1 MVGKNFKALSHF
13 HRLTE
18 YIVQCKHCDKT
29 LSSKHTSSNLTRHL
43 IRNHKLLART
53 IFAGEEGKMLAE
65 LKDEL
70 DASVSEDLSMELQE
84 GEGETKSA
92 VRTIIGVKQEHLE
105 RHSHESEMR
114 NKVIGKNNKLWAHFI
129 RISEFMAKCK
139 HCGKTL
145 SSKHS
150 SSNLMRHIVRRH
162 NNLAKTLNHSH
173 HHLMKNEVFAGLER
187 RQLAD
192 PLEKV
197 NFDDVDSIIEKVA
210 DHLDDEVTS
219 ISLQEPFYE
228 YVVDSSDNAVVDT
241 RQDDPDPEPEA
252 EPADLHNLLPA
263 DTASLAEST
272 TQLDEKLKAETIYYN
287 EMAELA
293 RAKRRLIDLQTKKL
307 LLDMNVVDN

>member
-1 MVGKNFKALSHF
+1 MMVGKNFKALAHF

-70 DASVSEDLSMELQE
+70 EASEDLSLELAE

-92 VRTIIGVKQEHLE
+92 VRGIMGGKRDREQEQME
-105 RHSHESEMR
+105 RHSQEAAEMR

-129 RISEFMAKCK
+129 RISEFMAKCM

-162 NNLAKTLNHSH
+162 NNLAKSLNHSH
-173 HHLMKNEVFAGLER
+173 QHLMTPKKEANSFGGLER
-187 RQLAD
+187 RQTSAD

-210 DHLDDEVTS
+210 DHLDEE
-219 ISLQEPFYE
+219 EPFYE
-228 YVVDSSDNAVVDT
+228 YVVDNSDNSVVVDRCEET
-241 RQDDPDPEPEA
+241 
-252 EPADLHNLLPA
+252 EPADMQNMMPP
-263 DTASLAEST
+263 DNASLAEST

>member
-29 LSSKHTSSNLTRHL
+29 LSAKHTSSNLTRHL

-53 IFAGEEGKMLAE
+53 VFAGEEGKMLAE
-65 LKDEL
+65 LKEEL
-70 DASVSEDLSMELQE
+70 DASVSEDLSMEMQE
-84 GEGETKSA
+84 GERA
-92 VRTIIGVKQEHLE
+92 VRTIIGVKHDAME
-105 RHSHESEMR
+105 RHNESEMR

-173 HHLMKNEVFAGLER
+173 HHLMTPKNELLAALER
-187 RQLAD
+187 RQLSD

-228 YVVDSSDNAVVDT
+228 YVVDSSDNAVVDM
-241 RQDDPDPEPEA
+241 RQDDPDPEPEP
-252 EPADLHNLLPA
+252 EPADLHNLIAP

>member
-1 MVGKNFKALSHF
+1 MVGKNFKALSQF

-43 IRNHKLLART
+43 IRNHKLVART
-53 IFAGEEGKMLAE
+53 IFGDEDVKMLAE
-65 LKDEL
+65 LRDEF
-70 DASVSEDLSMELQE
+70 DVSDMEHMEHLTEPEGDGE

-92 VRTIIGVKQEHLE
+92 VRNIIGAQQQSHRQHQTDPQQLKQDLE
-105 RHSHESEMR
+105 TSTELR
-114 NKVIGKNNKLWAHFI
+114 NKVIGKNNKMWAHFI

-162 NNLAKTLNHSH
+162 HNLSKNLNYS
-173 HHLMKNEVFAGLER
+173 
-187 RQLAD
+187 RQHMLTPKKEGFRSSD

-197 NFDDVDSIIEKVA
+197 NFDDVDSIIEKVTEQ
-210 DHLDDEVTS
+210 LEDE
-219 ISLQEPFYE
+219 EPFYE
-228 YVVDSSDNAVVDT
+228 YVVDNTEDVVDRST
-241 RQDDPDPEPEA
+241 HDQ
-252 EPADLHNLLPA
+252 EPADMHHINQG
-263 DTASLAEST
+263 DTSSLTETT

-307 LLDMNVVDN
+307 LLDMNVVEN

>member
-1 MVGKNFKALSHF
+1 MVGRNAKALTHF

-43 IRNHKLLART
+43 IRNHKLLARA

-65 LKDEL
+65 LREEL
-70 DASVSEDLSMELQE
+70 NAPEPEADVHFEANM
-84 GEGETKSA
+84 GERETKTA
-92 VRTIIGVKQEHLE
+92 VRAIIDNQHQVRQTEQQHHHTE
-105 RHSHESEMR
+105 R
-114 NKVIGKNNKLWAHFI
+114 NKVIGKNNKLWAHFV

-139 HCGKTL
+139 HCSKTL

-150 SSNLMRHIVRRH
+150 SSNLMRHIIRRH
-162 NNLAKTLNHSH
+162 HNLSKNLSYSQHS
-173 HHLMKNEVFAGLER
+173 LISPKKELLQSEDR
-187 RQLAD
+187 RQVD

-197 NFDDVDSIIEKVA
+197 EFDDVDSIIEKVT
-210 DHLDDEVTS
+210 DHMEDEG
-219 ISLQEPFYE
+219 PFYE
-228 YVVDSSDNAVVDT
+228 YVVDNSDMMVTRNCDEDPANLSHSLEHAMDT
-241 RQDDPDPEPEA
+241 
-252 EPADLHNLLPA
+252 NSIG
-263 DTASLAEST
+263 DTTT

-307 LLDMNVVDN
+307 LLDMNVVENN

>member
-1 MVGKNFKALSHF
+1 MVGKNVKALAHF
-13 HRLTE
+13 HRLSE

-53 IFAGEEGKMLAE
+53 VFAGEEGKMLAE

-70 DASVSEDLSMELQE
+70 EASASEDLNMTMNE
-84 GEGETKSA
+84 GEAEAKTA
-92 VRTIIGVKQEHLE
+92 VRTIIGVKQDLE
-105 RHSHESEMR
+105 RHSQESEMR

-129 RISEFMAKCK
+129 RISEFMAKCM

-173 HHLMKNEVFAGLER
+173 HHLMSPKKDVVSIER
-187 RQLAD
+187 RQLSAAD

-210 DHLDDEVTS
+210 DHLDDE
-219 ISLQEPFYE
+219 EPFYE
-228 YVVDSSDNAVVDT
+228 YVVDNSDVVLE
-241 RQDDPDPEPEA
+241 RSDDHDQTDVQSILPPD
-252 EPADLHNLLPA
+252 NV
-263 DTASLAEST
+263 SISEST

-307 LLDMNVVDN
+307 LLDMNAEHN